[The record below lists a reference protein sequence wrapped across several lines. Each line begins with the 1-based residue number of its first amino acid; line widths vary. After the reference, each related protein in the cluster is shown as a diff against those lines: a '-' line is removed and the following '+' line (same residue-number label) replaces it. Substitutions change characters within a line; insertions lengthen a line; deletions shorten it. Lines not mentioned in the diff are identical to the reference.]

1 MIKPFTTTL
10 ILSTVVLGTT
20 VGHSLA
26 QPTDQLNQE
35 VLTLQFNPPDEGLP
49 DNTTGGASRNP
60 DLCRR
65 QYTAT
70 KASNLTLLAPNSF
83 IGLTVAEHPSFY
95 IYANQTLSRQ
105 LFISLEDEQ
114 GEPLYQGIQTLST
127 NTGLISVDL
136 PVETPILETGHTYL
150 LSVVPICGES
160 LRPDDPILT
169 GYVQRVLPPQT
180 SETDTSISSFG
191 QARLYAESGI
201 WYDTLALLGQDLSN
215 EPNNEVLINAWE
227 SLLTSGGLTEIPP
240 YLGSI

>member
-1 MIKPFTTTL
+1 MIKPFTTAL
-10 ILSTVVLGTT
+10 VLSAVVLVTT

-35 VLTLQFNPPDEGLP
+35 ALTLQFNPPDEGLP

-60 DLCRR
+60 DICRR
-65 QYTAT
+65 QHTAT
-70 KASNLTLLAPNSF
+70 KASNLTLLAPSSF
-83 IGLTVAEHPSFY
+83 IGLTVAEHPKFY

-114 GEPLYQGIQTLST
+114 GAPLYQGIQTLSIT
-127 NTGLISVDL
+127 TGLISVDL
-136 PVETPILETGHTYL
+136 PAETPTLETGHTYR

-169 GYVQRVLPPQT
+169 GYVKRVLPPQA
-180 SETDTSISSFG
+180 SESDTRKSSFE

-201 WYDTLALLGQDLSN
+201 WYDTLELLGQDLRG
-215 EPNNEVLINAWE
+215 EPNNEILINAWE
-227 SLLTSGGLTEIPP
+227 SLLISGGLTEIPP
-240 YLGSI
+240 HFDSI